1 MKMAIFKKTP
11 FHFKGLKYLIYNSK
25 GRNSHMCGRII
36 KDADSGILVT
46 IVVGGYITG
55 DVPITSVEILD
66 ESGITW
72 KLGPSLPV
80 PVRNLLFLFIYLK
93 QTHTFT
99 TNNYK
104 IDKSLKCGK

>member
-1 MKMAIFKKTP
+1 MKNN
-11 FHFKGLKYLIYNSK
+11 FHFRGLKYSMYNSK

-66 ESGITW
+66 ESGIIW

-80 PVRNLLFLFIYLK
+80 PVRKLIYCLLEIS
-93 QTHTFT
+93 TF
-99 TNNYK
+99 
-104 IDKSLKCGK
+104 SLSRLQVGQ